1 MKPGVYITIDVECSM
16 GGAWGD
22 NSLRPIPPR
31 LGMMGEYNGLFYGIP
46 LICNILAEHNLKA
59 TFFLEPFNDELGY
72 KGETEP
78 VCHFL
83 IDHGHDVQLHI
94 HPNHFH
100 FGLYKSGKPYP
111 MTDQM
116 AHLPLKKQLDL
127 IEKGAYRIEKWC
139 GRRPVAFRA
148 GNMGA
153 SEETLKAVSRAGLLL
168 DSSYTFP
175 YLRGQCLFKDREE
188 YNGAKWYGDVLEVAL
203 SGFKQVAIQGLIKP
217 SQPLDLMGTS
227 FNECKYIIK
236 KICEAGADAVLILHS
251 FSLFKVKDVQY
262 NGGRPNRVVIGRF
275 KRLCKWLA
283 ENNTKY
289 PIRTFSELAEM
300 IQKKGYRPKR
310 VKPCSY
316 PNPLVTVTRKF
327 IQGLNRFYWD

>member
-1 MKPGVYITIDVECSM
+1 M

-22 NSLRPIPPR
+22 PALKPVPPVRAVWGKYEEHEYGLR
-31 LGMMGEYNGLFYGIP
+31 
-46 LICNILAEHNLKA
+46 LICSILRYYNLSA
-59 TFFLEPFNDELGY
+59 TFFVEAFIREQGYPGEAERICEYLLDE
-72 KGETEP
+72 
-78 VCHFL
+78 
-83 IDHGHDVQLHI
+83 GHDVQLHI
-94 HPNHFH
+94 HPNHWHYGQKLKGKKFVFSDDMANLDEEEQH
-100 FGLYKSGKPYP
+100 FLIKEG
-111 MTDQM
+111 
-116 AHLPLKKQLDL
+116 AERIKKWT
-127 IEKGAYRIEKWC
+127 GNS
-139 GRRPVAFRA
+139 PVAFRA

-153 SEETLKAVSRAGLLL
+153 SEETLKAISRAGLLL

-175 YLRGQCLFKDREE
+175 YLGGQCLFKDREE

-203 SGFKQVAIQGLIKP
+203 SGFKQVAIPGLIKP

-262 NGGRPNRVVIGRF
+262 NGGRPNRVVISRF

-327 IQGLNRFYWD
+327 IQGLNRFYWY

>member
-1 MKPGVYITIDVECSM
+1 M

-22 NSLRPIPPR
+22 PALKPVPPVRAVWGKYGEHEYGLR
-31 LGMMGEYNGLFYGIP
+31 
-46 LICNILAEHNLKA
+46 LICSILRDYNLSA
-59 TFFLEPFNDELGY
+59 TFFVEAFMDEQGY
-72 KGETEP
+72 PGEAERI
-78 VCHFL
+78 CEYL
-83 IDHGHDVQLHI
+83 LDEGNDVQLHI
-94 HPNHFH
+94 HPNHWHYGQKLKGEKFVFSDDMANLDEEEQH
-100 FGLYKSGKPYP
+100 F
-111 MTDQM
+111 
-116 AHLPLKKQLDL
+116 L
-127 IEKGAYRIEKWC
+127 IKEGAYRIEKWC

-175 YLRGQCLFKDREE
+175 YLGGQCLFKDSEE

-203 SGFKQVAIQGLIKP
+203 SGFKQIAIPGLIRP

-262 NGGRPNRVVIGRF
+262 NGGRPNRVVINRF

-283 ENNTKY
+283 ENKTRY
-289 PIRTFSELAEM
+289 PIRTFSDLAEM
-300 IQKKGYRPKR
+300 IQKGYRPKR

-327 IQGLNRFYWD
+327 IQGLNKFYWY